1 MCTCVYVC
9 VCAWLCVPVGVLG
22 ETRGKCR
29 VSGIWLRNSLLT
41 VFESGSVSLCILE
54 LCIVQADVIRLAL
67 LSQLLKC

>member
-1 MCTCVYVC
+1 MLVELEVVRTFF
-9 VCAWLCVPVGVLG
+9 
-22 ETRGKCR
+22 
-29 VSGIWLRNSLLT
+29 